1 MKTLPVAVQ
10 LYSVR
15 DDAAVNLDATLAAVR
30 DMGYDGVEFA
40 GMYNYKPEEIKALCE
55 KYSLTP
61 ISAHVP
67 LDDMAADPE
76 GVIGAYAVIGV
87 KYIAVPYLQEERR
100 PGFAGWEGT
109 IADIKR
115 CAEVAKAKGIQ
126 MLYHNHDFEFVKLDG
141 EYALDILYNTISAD
155 LLATEIDTCWV
166 NVAGEVPADHIRKY
180 TGRSPVVHLKDF
192 YKAGEKAEGM
202 YELIGIKPEGETAS
216 EESFGFRPVGHGL
229 QNIPAILEASID
241 AGAEWVVV
249 EQDRPA
255 LGLSPMES
263 IKTSREY
270 LKTQGW

>member
-15 DDAAVNLDATLAAVR
+15 DDAAANLEATLAAVR

-40 GMYNYKPEEIKALCE
+40 GMYSYKPEEIRALCE

-100 PGFAGWEGT
+100 PGSAGWEGT

-115 CAEVAKAKGIQ
+115 CAEVAKEKGIL

-141 EYALDILYNTISAD
+141 EYALDILYSTISED

-166 NVAGEVPADHIRKY
+166 NVAGENPADYIRKY

-229 QNIPAILEASID
+229 QDIPSILAASVD
-241 AGAEWVVV
+241 AGAQWVVV

-255 LGLSPMES
+255 LGLTPMES

-270 LKTQGW
+270 LKSQGW

>member
-15 DDAAVNLDATLAAVR
+15 DDASANLEATLAAIR
-30 DMGYDGVEFA
+30 DMGYNGVEFA

-55 KYSLTP
+55 KYGLTP

-100 PGFAGWEGT
+100 PGSEGWEGT

-115 CAEVAKAKGIQ
+115 CAEVAKANGIK

-141 EYALDILYNTISAD
+141 EYALDILYATISED

-166 NVAGEVPADHIRKY
+166 NVAGEVPADYIRKY

-229 QNIPAILEASID
+229 QDIPAILAASID

>member
-10 LYSVR
+10 LYSIR
-15 DDAAVNLDATLAAVR
+15 DDAAANPEAALRAVKE
-30 DMGYDGVEFA
+30 MGYDGVEFA
-40 GMYNYKPEEIKALCE
+40 GLYGYAPEKIKALCE
-55 KYSLTP
+55 EYGLTP

-76 GVIGAYAVIGV
+76 GVIGDYAVIGV

-100 PGFAGWEGT
+100 PGSAGWEQT

-166 NVAGEVPADHIRKY
+166 NVAGENPAAYIRKY

-229 QNIPAILEASID
+229 QDIPAILEASID

-270 LKTQGW
+270 LKSQGW

>member
-10 LYSVR
+10 LYSIR
-15 DDAAVNLDATLAAVR
+15 DDASANPEAALRAVKE
-30 DMGYDGVEFA
+30 MGYDGVEFA
-40 GMYNYKPEEIKALCE
+40 GLYGYAPEKIKALCE
-55 KYSLTP
+55 EYGLTP

-67 LDDMAADPE
+67 LDEMAADPE

-115 CAEVAKAKGIQ
+115 CAEVARAKGIK
-126 MLYHNHDFEFVKLDG
+126 MLYHNHDFEFVKIDG
-141 EYALDILYNTISAD
+141 EYALDILYNTISED

-166 NVAGEVPADHIRKY
+166 NVAGEVPADYIRKY

-202 YELIGIKPEGETAS
+202 YELIGIKPESETAS

-229 QNIPAILEASID
+229 QNIPAILEASVD

-255 LGLSPMES
+255 LGLTPMES

-270 LKTQGW
+270 LKSLGW

>member
-166 NVAGEVPADHIRKY
+166 NVAGEVPADYIRKY

-255 LGLSPMES
+255 LGLTPMES

-270 LKTQGW
+270 LKSQGW